1 MEDFG
6 SVKMNLF
13 PQCIPFSKV
22 VLLLNV
28 NAMLT
33 FGKLIFST
41 RKKPKDNKVSTILS
55 VDHTKYYHFFLLP
68 NFFPGGQ
75 VKFIQL
81 KSELPPTVKR
91 KFTLR

>member
-13 PQCIPFSKV
+13 PQRISFSKV

-41 RKKPKDNKVSTILS
+41 IKKAES
-55 VDHTKYYHFFLLP
+55 
-68 NFFPGGQ
+68 
-75 VKFIQL
+75 
-81 KSELPPTVKR
+81 
-91 KFTLR
+91 